1 MDLQD
6 GVANVSICSPVI
18 EEVADDSLL
27 QIEEIAVGSLEM
39 SDLQW
44 SRR

>member
-6 GVANVSICSPVI
+6 GVANVTIWSSIV

-27 QIEEIAVGSLEM
+27 QIEKIAVGSLKM
-39 SDLQW
+39 SDL
-44 SRR
+44 